1 MDTLLDYLFG
11 GYINNLLLHQLR
23 QIKEDL
29 LDRIP
34 TLGAAFKVFKTML
47 LCNLAGFLESDDPC
61 ILEIHFIAHDY
72 NLGLLGD
79 RL

>member
-1 MDTLLDYLFG
+1 
-11 GYINNLLLHQLR
+11 LR

-34 TLGAAFKVFKTML
+34 TLGAAFEVFKAIL
-47 LCNLAGFLESDDPC
+47 PCDFAGFLESDGPC

-72 NLGLLGD
+72 NLSLLGD